1 VEPSLESAE
10 TAIVTFLWQGGPK
23 TTSVVAVTPSTLH
36 DFSGSVMQRIE
47 GTDTWYLSREVP
59 KAARFAYRFEVDGPL
74 KPSHEDPQFFRRLST
89 WLPDPRNSRF
99 FIYQTGDTASVLELS
114 DAPAA
119 SWSRANPGVER
130 GTIYEATVPAG
141 ALGEE
146 REVWVYRPAS
156 YVTTREPYP
165 VLIMTDGRT
174 YLTQLAVN
182 NTLDNLIDAGRI
194 PPLLAV
200 GVRSP
205 ERDQDLTCNRSFGI
219 FVAEELLPWV
229 VARENAATHAEAVA
243 ISGYSLGGL
252 AAACAALQDPDRIG
266 LVLTQSGSFRRPEP
280 GSEWPRGSGTPDL
293 RK

>member
-1 VEPSLESAE
+1 MEPSLESAE

-219 FVAEELLPWV
+219 FVAEQLLPWV
-229 VARENAATHAEAVA
+229 VARENAANTCRSCRNQRLQPGRAGRGVRGVA
-243 ISGYSLGGL
+243 
-252 AAACAALQDPDRIG
+252 
-266 LVLTQSGSFRRPEP
+266 
-280 GSEWPRGSGTPDL
+280 GSGQDWTSPDAIRVL
-293 RK
+293 QTTRAGERMAPREWHA